1 MRSRGFTLVELI
13 ATMVILGII
22 SVMTSK
28 FIVNG
33 FSFYVDATNIQ
44 KISTT
49 ANFVAEKMEK
59 LIENSVPNSI
69 VISETGKSITFVP
82 IKGALGYTY
91 IPKNPLSAFD
101 NKPVLYAVTTAFD
114 SSNIKKGAYVAFN
127 NYGSNE
133 EYYEVLDVTVNGNVT
148 AVKIDASSK
157 KFTPGSERGRLYF
170 VDGQNRYITVKLEN
184 VKLENS
190 QLVIS
195 QLVIIE
201 HNGDEATGTKNI
213 LARDVSDIR
222 FSKVAGA
229 FNQYGE
235 IEIEYRF
242 PYQNIAYEKSIYQRI
257 GVANAP

>member
-101 NKPVLYAVTTAFD
+101 SEPVLYAVTTAFD
-114 SSNIKKGAYVAFN
+114 SSNIKKDAYVAFN

-133 EYYEVLDVTVNGNVT
+133 EYYQVLNVTVNDNVT

-170 VDGQNRYITVKLEN
+170 VDGQNRYITVKLE
-184 VKLENS
+184 KLEN
-190 QLVIS
+190 S

-242 PYQNIAYEKSIYQRI
+242 PYQNIAYKKSIYQRI

>member
-1 MRSRGFTLVELI
+1 MKSRGFTLVELI

-101 NKPVLYAVTTAFD
+101 SKPVLYAVTTAFD
-114 SSNIKKGAYVAFN
+114 SSNIKKDAYVAFN

-133 EYYEVLDVTVNGNVT
+133 EYYKVLDVTVNGNVT
-148 AVKIDASSK
+148 AVKIEAPSSK

-170 VDGQNRYITVKLEN
+170 VDGKKRYIT

-190 QLVIS
+190 QLVI
-195 QLVIIE
+195 IE
-201 HNGDEATGTKNI
+201 HNGNEATGTKNI

>member
-69 VISETGKSITFVP
+69 VISEKGKSITFVP

-91 IPKNPLSAFD
+91 IPKNPLS
-101 NKPVLYAVTTAFD
+101 KPVLYAVTTA
-114 SSNIKKGAYVAFN
+114 SSNIKKDAYVAFN

-133 EYYEVLDVTVNGNVT
+133 EYYQVLDVTVNGNVT

-170 VDGQNRYITVKLEN
+170 VDGQNRYITVKLE
-184 VKLENS
+184 KEN
-190 QLVIS
+190 S

-242 PYQNIAYEKSIYQRI
+242 PYQNIAYGKSIYQRI

>member
-101 NKPVLYAVTTAFD
+101 SEPVLYAVTTAFD
-114 SSNIKKGAYVAFN
+114 SSNIKEDAYVAFN

-133 EYYEVLDVTVNGNVT
+133 EYYKVLNVTVNGNVT
-148 AVKIDASSK
+148 AVKIEAPSSK

-170 VDGQNRYITVKLEN
+170 VDGQNRYITVKLE
-184 VKLENS
+184 EN
-190 QLVIS
+190 S

-201 HNGDEATGTKNI
+201 HNGNEATGTKNI
-213 LARDVSDIR
+213 LARDVSYIR

>member
-1 MRSRGFTLVELI
+1 
-13 ATMVILGII
+13 
-22 SVMTSK
+22 MTSK

-69 VISETGKSITFVP
+69 VISENGKSITFVP

-101 NKPVLYAVTTAFD
+101 SKPVLYAVTTAFD
-114 SSNIKKGAYVAFN
+114 SSNIKN
-127 NYGSNE
+127 
-133 EYYEVLDVTVNGNVT
+133 NVT

-170 VDGQNRYITVKLEN
+170 VDGQNRYITVKLET

-190 QLVIS
+190 QLVI
-195 QLVIIE
+195 IE
-201 HNGDEATGTKNI
+201 HNGNEATGTKNI

>member
-59 LIENSVPNSI
+59 LIKNAVPNSI
-69 VISETGKSITFVP
+69 VIAGDGRGITFAP
-82 IKGALGYTY
+82 IKWALGYTY
-91 IPKNPLSAFD
+91 IPKNSSE
-101 NKPVLYAVTTAFD
+101 AFD
-114 SSNIKKGAYVAFN
+114 SNPTFYAIKPLYNAEFIKKNSYVAFN

-133 EYYEVLDVTVNGNVT
+133 DYFKVTDVDFDGNK
-148 AVKIDASSK
+148 AVIKVDAAGK
-157 KFTPGSERGRLYF
+157 RFVPGSERGRMYF
-170 VDGQNRYITVKLEN
+170 VGEKNRFVTIKFEN
-184 VKLENS
+184 KFENS
-190 QLVIS
+190 KLVY
-195 QLVIIE
+195 IE
-201 HNGDEATGTKNI
+201 HDGDESKGIKSIFADSLN
-213 LARDVSDIR
+213 DIN
-222 FSKVAGA
+222 FSRVAGA

-235 IEIEYRF
+235 IQIEYSF
-242 PYQNIAYEKSIYQRI
+242 PYDSIDASKIIYQRI

>member
-1 MRSRGFTLVELI
+1 MKSRGFTLVELI

-69 VISETGKSITFVP
+69 VISETGNSITFVP

-101 NKPVLYAVTTAFD
+101 SEPVLYAVTTAFD
-114 SSNIKKGAYVAFN
+114 SSNIKKDAYVAFN

-133 EYYEVLDVTVNGNVT
+133 EYYKVLNVTVNGNVT

-184 VKLENS
+184 
-190 QLVIS
+190 S

>member
-1 MRSRGFTLVELI
+1 MKSRGFTLVELI

-59 LIENSVPNSI
+59 LIENSVPKSI

-101 NKPVLYAVTTAFD
+101 NEPVLYAVTTAFD
-114 SSNIKKGAYVAFN
+114 SSNIKKDAYVAFN

-133 EYYEVLDVTVNGNVT
+133 EYYKVLNVTVNGNVT

-184 VKLENS
+184 
-190 QLVIS
+190 S

>member
-101 NKPVLYAVTTAFD
+101 SEPVLYAVTTAFD
-114 SSNIKKGAYVAFN
+114 SSNIKEDAYVAFN

-133 EYYEVLDVTVNGNVT
+133 EYYKVLNVTVNGNVT

-184 VKLENS
+184 
-190 QLVIS
+190 S

-242 PYQNIAYEKSIYQRI
+242 PYQNIAYGKSIYQRI

>member
-101 NKPVLYAVTTAFD
+101 SEPVLYAVTTAFD
-114 SSNIKKGAYVAFN
+114 SSNIKKDAYVAFN

-133 EYYEVLDVTVNGNVT
+133 EYYQVLNVTVNGNVT

-184 VKLENS
+184 
-190 QLVIS
+190 S

>member
-101 NKPVLYAVTTAFD
+101 NEPVLYAVTTAFD
-114 SSNIKKGAYVAFN
+114 SSNIKEDAYVAFN

-133 EYYEVLDVTVNGNVT
+133 EYYKVLNVTVNGNVT

-184 VKLENS
+184 
-190 QLVIS
+190 S

-201 HNGDEATGTKNI
+201 HNGNEATGTKNI

>member
-101 NKPVLYAVTTAFD
+101 SEPVLYAVTTAFD
-114 SSNIKKGAYVAFN
+114 SSNIKKDAYVAFN

-133 EYYEVLDVTVNGNVT
+133 EYYKVLDVTVNGNVT

-184 VKLENS
+184 
-190 QLVIS
+190 S

-201 HNGDEATGTKNI
+201 HNGNEATGTKNI

-242 PYQNIAYEKSIYQRI
+242 PYQNIAYKKSIYQRI

>member
-101 NKPVLYAVTTAFD
+101 SEPVLYAVTTAFD
-114 SSNIKKGAYVAFN
+114 SSNIKKDAYVAFN

-133 EYYEVLDVTVNGNVT
+133 EYYQVLNVTVNDNVT

-170 VDGQNRYITVKLEN
+170 VDGQNRYITVKLE
-184 VKLENS
+184 KLEN
-190 QLVIS
+190 S

>member
-59 LIENSVPNSI
+59 LIENSVPHSI
-69 VISETGKSITFVP
+69 VISETEKSITFVP

-101 NKPVLYAVTTAFD
+101 SEPVLYAVTTAFD
-114 SSNIKKGAYVAFN
+114 SSNIKKDAYVAFN

-133 EYYEVLDVTVNGNVT
+133 EYYQVLNVTVNGNVT

-184 VKLENS
+184 
-190 QLVIS
+190 S

-242 PYQNIAYEKSIYQRI
+242 RFPYQNIAYEKSIYQRI

>member
-69 VISETGKSITFVP
+69 VISETEKSITFVP

-101 NKPVLYAVTTAFD
+101 SEPVLYAVTTAFD
-114 SSNIKKGAYVAFN
+114 SSNIKKDAYVAFN

-133 EYYEVLDVTVNGNVT
+133 EYYKVLNVTVNDNVT

-184 VKLENS
+184 
-190 QLVIS
+190 S

>member
-1 MRSRGFTLVELI
+1 MKSRGFTLVELI

-101 NKPVLYAVTTAFD
+101 SKPVLYAVTTAFD
-114 SSNIKKGAYVAFN
+114 SSNIKKDAYVAFN

-133 EYYEVLDVTVNGNVT
+133 EYYKVLNVTVNGNVT

-184 VKLENS
+184 
-190 QLVIS
+190 S

>member
-101 NKPVLYAVTTAFD
+101 SKPVLYAVTTAFD
-114 SSNIKKGAYVAFN
+114 SSNIKKDAFVAFN

-133 EYYEVLDVTVNGNVT
+133 EYYKVLGVTVNGNVT
-148 AVKIDASSK
+148 AVKIDAPSSK

-184 VKLENS
+184 
-190 QLVIS
+190 S

-201 HNGDEATGTKNI
+201 HNGNEATGTKNI

-242 PYQNIAYEKSIYQRI
+242 PYQNIGYEKSIYQRI

>member
-101 NKPVLYAVTTAFD
+101 NEPVLYAVTTAFD
-114 SSNIKKGAYVAFN
+114 SSNIKEDAYVAFN

-133 EYYEVLDVTVNGNVT
+133 EYYKVLDVTVKGNVT

-184 VKLENS
+184 
-190 QLVIS
+190 S

>member
-1 MRSRGFTLVELI
+1 MKSRGFTLVELI

-101 NKPVLYAVTTAFD
+101 SEPVLYAVTTAFD
-114 SSNIKKGAYVAFN
+114 SSNIKEGAYVAFN

-133 EYYEVLDVTVNGNVT
+133 EYYKVLNVTVNGNVT

-184 VKLENS
+184 
-190 QLVIS
+190 S

>member
-101 NKPVLYAVTTAFD
+101 SEPVLYAVTTAFD
-114 SSNIKKGAYVAFN
+114 SSNIKKDAYVAFN

-133 EYYEVLDVTVNGNVT
+133 EYYKVLDVTDNGNVT

-184 VKLENS
+184 
-190 QLVIS
+190 S

>member
-1 MRSRGFTLVELI
+1 MKSRGFTLVELI

-101 NKPVLYAVTTAFD
+101 SEPVLYAVTTAFD
-114 SSNIKKGAYVAFN
+114 SSNIKKDAYVAFN

-133 EYYEVLDVTVNGNVT
+133 EYYKVLNVTVNGNVT

-184 VKLENS
+184 
-190 QLVIS
+190 S

>member
-1 MRSRGFTLVELI
+1 MKSRGFTLVELI

-101 NKPVLYAVTTAFD
+101 SEPVLYAVTTAFD
-114 SSNIKKGAYVAFN
+114 SSNIKKDAYVAFN
-127 NYGSNE
+127 NYGSKE
-133 EYYEVLDVTVNGNVT
+133 EYYQVLNVTVNGNVT

-184 VKLENS
+184 
-190 QLVIS
+190 S

>member
-101 NKPVLYAVTTAFD
+101 SEPVLYAVKTAFD
-114 SSNIKKGAYVAFN
+114 SSNIKEGAYVAFN

-133 EYYEVLDVTVNGNVT
+133 EYYKVLDVTVNGNVT
-148 AVKIDASSK
+148 AVKIEAPSSK

-184 VKLENS
+184 
-190 QLVIS
+190 S

-201 HNGDEATGTKNI
+201 HNGNEATGTKNI

>member
-69 VISETGKSITFVP
+69 VISETGESITFVP

-114 SSNIKKGAYVAFN
+114 RSNIKKGAFVAFN

-133 EYYEVLDVTVNGNVT
+133 EYYQVLDVTVNGNVT
-148 AVKIDASSK
+148 AVTIDAPSSK

-184 VKLENS
+184 S
-190 QLVIS
+190 QQPRIFWPGMSVIS
-195 QLVIIE
+195 GSARWRE
-201 HNGDEATGTKNI
+201 HSTSTGKLKLSTGSRTRI
-213 LARDVSDIR
+213 LHMRSQSIR
-222 FSKVAGA
+222 
-229 FNQYGE
+229 E
-235 IEIEYRF
+235 
-242 PYQNIAYEKSIYQRI
+242 
-257 GVANAP
+257 

>member
-101 NKPVLYAVTTAFD
+101 SKPVLYAVTTAFD
-114 SSNIKKGAYVAFN
+114 SSNIKKDAYVAFN

-133 EYYEVLDVTVNGNVT
+133 EYYKVLGVTVNGNVT
-148 AVKIDASSK
+148 AVKIDAPSSK

-184 VKLENS
+184 
-190 QLVIS
+190 S

-201 HNGDEATGTKNI
+201 HNGNEATGTKNI

>member
-91 IPKNPLSAFD
+91 IPKNPHSAFD
-101 NKPVLYAVTTAFD
+101 SKPVLYAVTTAFD

-184 VKLENS
+184 
-190 QLVIS
+190 S

-242 PYQNIAYEKSIYQRI
+242 PYQNIAYGKSIYQRI

>member
-101 NKPVLYAVTTAFD
+101 SEPVLYAVTTAFD

-133 EYYEVLDVTVNGNVT
+133 EYYKVLNVTVNDGNVT

-184 VKLENS
+184 
-190 QLVIS
+190 S

>member
-1 MRSRGFTLVELI
+1 MKSRGFTLVELI

-101 NKPVLYAVTTAFD
+101 NEPVLYAVTTAFD
-114 SSNIKKGAYVAFN
+114 SSNIKKDAYVAFN

-133 EYYEVLDVTVNGNVT
+133 EYYQVLDVTVNGNVT

-184 VKLENS
+184 
-190 QLVIS
+190 S

-201 HNGDEATGTKNI
+201 HNGNEATGTKNI

>member
-1 MRSRGFTLVELI
+1 MKSRGFTLVELI

-101 NKPVLYAVTTAFD
+101 SEPVLYAVTTAFD
-114 SSNIKKGAYVAFN
+114 SSNIKKDAYVAFN

-133 EYYEVLDVTVNGNVT
+133 EYYKVLDVTVNGNVT

-170 VDGQNRYITVKLEN
+170 VDGQNRYITVKLE
-184 VKLENS
+184 EN
-190 QLVIS
+190 S

-242 PYQNIAYEKSIYQRI
+242 PYQNIAYKKSIYQRI

>member
-101 NKPVLYAVTTAFD
+101 SKPVLYAVTTAFD
-114 SSNIKKGAYVAFN
+114 SSNIKKDAYVAFN

-133 EYYEVLDVTVNGNVT
+133 EYYEVLDVTDNGNVT

-184 VKLENS
+184 
-190 QLVIS
+190 S

>member
-101 NKPVLYAVTTAFD
+101 SEPVLYAVTTAFD
-114 SSNIKKGAYVAFN
+114 SSNIKKDAYVAFN

-133 EYYEVLDVTVNGNVT
+133 EYYQVLNVTVNGNVT

-184 VKLENS
+184 
-190 QLVIS
+190 S

-242 PYQNIAYEKSIYQRI
+242 PYQNIAYKKSIYQRI

>member
-101 NKPVLYAVTTAFD
+101 SKPVLYAVTTAFD
-114 SSNIKKGAYVAFN
+114 SSNIKKDAYVAFN

-133 EYYEVLDVTVNGNVT
+133 EYYQVLDVTVNDNVT

-184 VKLENS
+184 
-190 QLVIS
+190 S

-201 HNGDEATGTKNI
+201 HNGNEATGTKNI

>member
-69 VISETGKSITFVP
+69 VISENGKSITFVP

-101 NKPVLYAVTTAFD
+101 SEPVLYAVTTAFD
-114 SSNIKKGAYVAFN
+114 SSNIKEDAYVAFN

-184 VKLENS
+184 
-190 QLVIS
+190 S

>member
-101 NKPVLYAVTTAFD
+101 SKPVLYAVTTAFD
-114 SSNIKKGAYVAFN
+114 SSNIKKDAYVAFN

-133 EYYEVLDVTVNGNVT
+133 EYYKVLDVTVNGNVT
-148 AVKIDASSK
+148 AVKIDAPSSK

-184 VKLENS
+184 
-190 QLVIS
+190 S

-201 HNGDEATGTKNI
+201 HNGNEATGTKNI

-242 PYQNIAYEKSIYQRI
+242 PYQNIAYVKSIYQRI

>member
-101 NKPVLYAVTTAFD
+101 SEPVLYAVTTAFD
-114 SSNIKKGAYVAFN
+114 SSNIKKDAYVAFN

-133 EYYEVLDVTVNGNVT
+133 EYYKVLDVTVNGNVT

-184 VKLENS
+184 
-190 QLVIS
+190 S

-242 PYQNIAYEKSIYQRI
+242 PYQNIAYKKSIYQRI

>member
-69 VISETGKSITFVP
+69 VISETRQSITFVP

-91 IPKNPLSAFD
+91 IPKNPLS
-101 NKPVLYAVTTAFD
+101 KPVLYAVTTA
-114 SSNIKKGAYVAFN
+114 SSNIKKDAYVAFN

-133 EYYEVLDVTVNGNVT
+133 EYYKVLNVTVNGNVT

-170 VDGQNRYITVKLEN
+170 VDGKKRYITVKLEN
-184 VKLENS
+184 VKLEN
-190 QLVIS
+190 S

>member
-114 SSNIKKGAYVAFN
+114 SSNIKKDAYVAFN

-133 EYYEVLDVTVNGNVT
+133 EYYKVLDVTVNGNVT
-148 AVKIDASSK
+148 AVKIDAPSSK

-170 VDGQNRYITVKLEN
+170 VDGKKRFIT

-190 QLVIS
+190 QLVI
-195 QLVIIE
+195 IE
-201 HNGDEATGTKNI
+201 HNGNEATGTKNI

>member
-69 VISETGKSITFVP
+69 VISETGESITFVP

-101 NKPVLYAVTTAFD
+101 SKPVLYAVTTAFD

-133 EYYEVLDVTVNGNVT
+133 EYYEVLDVTVNDNVDNVT

-170 VDGQNRYITVKLEN
+170 VDGQNRYITVKLET
-184 VKLENS
+184 VKLEN
-190 QLVIS
+190 S

>member
-69 VISETGKSITFVP
+69 VISKTGKSITFVP

-101 NKPVLYAVTTAFD
+101 SEPVLYAVTTAFD
-114 SSNIKKGAYVAFN
+114 SSNIKEDAYVAFN

-133 EYYEVLDVTVNGNVT
+133 EYYKVLNVTVNGNVT
-148 AVKIDASSK
+148 AVKIEAPSSK

-170 VDGQNRYITVKLEN
+170 VDGQNRYITVKLE
-184 VKLENS
+184 EN
-190 QLVIS
+190 S

-242 PYQNIAYEKSIYQRI
+242 PYQNIAYKKSIYQRI